1 MIQSFSRGAIW
12 QSLKTCLVVTVWREV
27 IQWVEGRDA
36 AKILQCPGQHATLKN
51 YPAANIKG
59 LESAMVAKSW
69 IGKGGI

>member
-1 MIQSFSRGAIW
+1 MAKSEDMFACYRLEGGGCI
-12 QSLKTCLVVTVWREV
+12 VV
-27 IQWVEGRDA
+27 QWVEGRGA
-36 AKILQCPGQHATLKN
+36 AKLLQCPGQHATLKN